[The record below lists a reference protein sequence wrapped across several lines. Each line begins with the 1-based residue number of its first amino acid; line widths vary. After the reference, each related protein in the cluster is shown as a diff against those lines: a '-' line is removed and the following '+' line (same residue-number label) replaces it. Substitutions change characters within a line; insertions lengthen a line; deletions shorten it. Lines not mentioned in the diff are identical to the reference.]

1 MLLKDDYESLTKLSK
16 LEKAF
21 ETAVIHLEMKASDD
35 EKLQDIAYFWNE
47 YLAIMIAQRAI
58 QSGSWQ
64 TDPRVQI
71 LSTQMVVRMM
81 MFLLNDLAPLTPAH
95 QFLNNT

>member
-21 ETAVIHLEMKASDD
+21 ETAVIHLEMKVSDD
-35 EKLQDIAYFWNE
+35 EKLQDIAYFWN
-47 YLAIMIAQRAI
+47 YYSSTSNSKWKLAN
-58 QSGSWQ
+58 GSKS
-64 TDPRVQI
+64 TDI
-71 LSTQMVVRMM
+71 IHAGMM
-81 MFLLNDLAPLTPAH
+81 LFLLNDLAPLTPAH

>member
-1 MLLKDDYESLTKLSK
+1 
-16 LEKAF
+16 
-21 ETAVIHLEMKASDD
+21 
-35 EKLQDIAYFWNE
+35 
-47 YLAIMIAQRAI
+47 MIAQRAI

-64 TDPRVQI
+64 TDPRVQK

-81 MFLLNDLAPLTPAH
+81 LFSLNDLAPLTPAH